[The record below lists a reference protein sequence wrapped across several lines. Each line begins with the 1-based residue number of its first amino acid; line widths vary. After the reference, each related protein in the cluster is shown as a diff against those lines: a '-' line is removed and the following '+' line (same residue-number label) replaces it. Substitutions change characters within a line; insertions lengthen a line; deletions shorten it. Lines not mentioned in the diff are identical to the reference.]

1 MVRADARFP
10 EFRERL
16 LELQG
21 KLSNVAFA
29 EFLGLSRA
37 TMGFYLA
44 GERIPDALGIRD
56 IAVKCGVSA
65 DWLLGI
71 PGAAK
76 DPVANAAGCG
86 GLGLSNDAL
95 SILYDLQNCKEQA
108 EDSATVERIAERQR
122 LVSDIISW
130 LFWGKAPLFEMAVKA
145 YTNAPRDADITVY
158 ISDTGNI
165 PAYDLGIPVLRNIAM
180 EYIGELLDVLRSR
193 QQREKSLRER
203 EEDGEH

>member
-1 MVRADARFP
+1 MRKA
-10 EFRERL
+10 
-16 LELQG
+16 
-21 KLSNVAFA
+21 
-29 EFLGLSRA
+29 
-37 TMGFYLA
+37 YLP
-44 GERIPDALGIRD
+44 RPC
-56 IAVKCGVSA
+56 VTT
-65 DWLLGI
+65 
-71 PGAAK
+71 
-76 DPVANAAGCG
+76 
-86 GLGLSNDAL
+86 DAL

-145 YTNAPRDADITVY
+145 YINAPSDADITVH
-158 ISDTGNI
+158 ISDPGNV

-180 EYIGELLDVLRSR
+180 EYIGEFLDVLRSR